1 MKRYILAFLMSLLF
15 IMGISTV
22 QASPVQA
29 NLDNAFF
36 ADQIPAGA
44 EVFAAIRTDAG
55 YLDQLDGIFN
65 QLADGVSSIL
75 SIVGVPANDVSLYQ
89 SLDMAVQSAG
99 LEGDFQTTI
108 RPWLGDKIGIGMYQ
122 GESSLVETLII
133 VDIANR
139 ELAEAFI
146 ENAGR
151 GALEVSTEGNFT
163 VYSNSNTP
171 TLIAVGDDS
180 AYIATKRDLIP
191 FNGNPTDSLANNP
204 DFQAAVGALSAGS
217 YNIMLI
223 SDSQALM
230 QSSLNTTPMELAP
243 FYGGYTAIGATIVDG
258 VSATLDIVQLGVS
271 DDILNYINVPID
283 TAFTQYI
290 PADATAVLHGTNVLP
305 LLNLIVAQ
313 ASQNTGQDVQ
323 AQLGQLDKILGFN
336 IFDLLLSSDFAVYL
350 TYNPDGIEALL
361 NAPSVVD
368 GGVLS
373 TDDIDLN
380 ALTQAGFVFKITN
393 PEDAQKLIT
402 QLSMLLGMVANSL
415 PNATITTEQ
424 IDGRDVVVLTANTQ
438 RGRLVDVIIGANDAV
453 LVMGTRESATA
464 ILTGNGGFSSSATY
478 QTALRYTLPTPTHYW
493 FLDRNSVVAALDL
506 AVLWLTPM
514 SAGSVE
520 SNQAMLETATEIHN
534 QIEIFA
540 QLFNSAT
547 LTTSVKD
554 KTLQIRAVIT
564 LSE

>member
-1 MKRYILAFLMSLLF
+1 MSLLF
-15 IMGISTV
+15 IIGVSTI
-22 QASPVQA
+22 QANSTQA

-36 ADQIPAGA
+36 ADQMPTGA
-44 EVFAAIRTDAG
+44 QVFAAIRTDAG
-55 YLDQLDGIFN
+55 YFDQLDGIFGKLSN
-65 QLADGVSSIL
+65 GLSGIYSIIGL
-75 SIVGVPANDVSLYQ
+75 PISEMNLYQ

-99 LEGDFQTTI
+99 LEGDFQTSI
-108 RPWLGDKIGIGMYQ
+108 RPWLGDKIGIGIYQ
-122 GESSLVETLII
+122 GESSLIDTLVVI
-133 VDIANR
+133 DIADR
-139 ELAEAFI
+139 ELAEAFVQSVA
-146 ENAGR
+146 AGTLQS
-151 GALEVSTEGNFT
+151 ATEGDFT
-163 VYSNSNTP
+163 VYSNPDTP
-171 TLIAVGDDS
+171 TLIAINDDV
-180 AYIATKRDLIP
+180 AYIATKRELIP
-191 FNGNPTDSLANNP
+191 FTGNPTESLATNA

-223 SDSQALM
+223 SDSQTLM

-258 VSATLDIVQLGVS
+258 VSATLDIAQLGVS
-271 DDILNYINVPID
+271 DDILSYINVPLD
-283 TAFTQYI
+283 PAFTQYI
-290 PADATAVLHGTNVLP
+290 PTDATAVLHGTNLLP
-305 LLNLIVAQ
+305 ILNLIIAQ
-313 ASQNTGQDVQ
+313 ASQNTGQDIQ
-323 AQLGQLDKILGFN
+323 AQLNQLDKVLGFN
-336 IFDLLLSSDFAVYL
+336 VFNLLLSSDFAVYL

-380 ALTQAGFVFKITN
+380 ALTQAGFVFKISN

-424 IDGRDVVVLTANTQ
+424 IDGRDVVVLTANTE

-464 ILTGNGGFSSSATY
+464 ILTGNGGFSTSATY
-478 QTALRYTLPTPTHYW
+478 QTALRYTLPTSTHYW

-514 SAGSVE
+514 SANSPE

-534 QIEIFA
+534 QIETFA

-554 KTLQIRAVIT
+554 NTLQIRAVIT